1 MSRDELLIELRK
13 NANKDGTVQF
23 NFSSDLAVKKH
34 ELEILKSLEN
44 DLYIQRLAIAL
55 GYAIYRIL

>member
-1 MSRDELLIELRK
+1 MSRDEILLVLHK
-13 NANKDGTVQF
+13 NVQENGTVQF
-23 NFSSDLAVKKH
+23 NFSSNLAVKKQ

-44 DLYIQRLAIAL
+44 DFYIQRLTIAL